1 MLADHV
7 AQLKQQLLT
16 TPKCKETES
25 KAKSINYLRALANTI
40 GRGDSLCE
48 KPGSPY
54 FVEDV
59 KLKMPRKLSIAD
71 GKRKFYN

>member
-40 GRGDSLCE
+40 GRGDCLLE
-48 KPGSPY
+48 KPDSPY

-59 KLKMPRKLSIAD
+59 VLKIPRKMTITD

>member
-1 MLADHV
+1 MLADNV

-25 KAKSINYLRALANTI
+25 KAKSINYLRALANAI
-40 GRGDSLCE
+40 GRGDCLCE
-48 KPGSPY
+48 KPDSPY

-59 KLKMPRKLSIAD
+59 KLKMPRKLSITD